1 MHYDVFNGD
10 ADGII
15 ALHQLR
21 LQHPEPA
28 AMLVTGVKRDIR
40 LLEKIQ
46 DVKNA
51 DITVLDISLDTNRE
65 PLCKLLKT
73 NNRITYFDHHF
84 AGELPDNPNLT
95 TCLDP
100 SPTTCTSLIVDSV
113 LKGKYKSWA
122 VAAAFG
128 DNLHDSA
135 RAAAAELNL
144 SEEQIQSLRELGELF
159 NYNGYGATAADLHF
173 SPDALYQ
180 SLNGYDDP
188 FAFIKISKEL
198 ATLRQGFEEDMAK
211 SLEQPVMEPTTHNRI
226 YTFPDAPW
234 ARRVAGVFSNMRAR
248 ERQDAAHALV
258 IKNADNTYRISVRAP
273 LNNRHSADTLCLEF
287 PTGGGRTGA
296 AGINQL
302 PEELLDQFIERFHTI
317 YAPAS

>member
-1 MHYDVFNGD
+1 MQYDVFNGD

-21 LQHPEPA
+21 LQTPKPA
-28 AMLVTGVKRDIR
+28 ATLVTGVKRDIK
-40 LLEKIQ
+40 LLQKIQ
-46 DVKNA
+46 DVEHA
-51 DITVLDISLDTNRE
+51 DITVLDVSLDTNRE
-65 PLCKLLKT
+65 PLCKLLEA
-73 NNRITYFDHHF
+73 NNRITYIDHHF
-84 AGELPDNPNLT
+84 AGEPPANPNLT
-95 TCLDP
+95 THLDP
-100 SPTTCTSLIVDSV
+100 SPTTCTSLIVDSA

-135 RAAAAELNL
+135 TAAAAALDL

-173 SPDALYQ
+173 SPEALYQ
-180 SLNGYDDP
+180 SLNGCEDP
-188 FAFIKISKEL
+188 FAFIENSKEL
-198 ATLRQGFEEDMAK
+198 ATLRQGFEEDMAN
-211 SLEQPVMEPTTHNRI
+211 SLEQPVMNPSTHNRI

-248 ERQDAAHALV
+248 ERKDAAHALV
-258 IKNADNTYRISVRAP
+258 VKNADDTYRISVRAP

-302 PEELLDQFIERFHTI
+302 PQEMLDRFIERFHTI
-317 YAPAS
+317 YAPSP